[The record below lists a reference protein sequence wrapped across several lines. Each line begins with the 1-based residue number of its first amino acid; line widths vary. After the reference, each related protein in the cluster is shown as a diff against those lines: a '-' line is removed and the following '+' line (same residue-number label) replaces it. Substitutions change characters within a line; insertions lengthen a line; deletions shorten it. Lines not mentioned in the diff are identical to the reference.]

1 MNLIAEADERM
12 TRVVNFT
19 DKTNAVELMKI
30 KELAD
35 TNLFD
40 PTMILFKKFSGAMS
54 CFLAVV
60 TVIAANP
67 QPALLNDPVDVSGDF
82 HDFASYYYLADR
94 LDGFDPATATGKI
107 NWQRAQLSV
116 KHAFDNDLP
125 AITPAKPNE
134 FPENEYATNP
144 VEPFAIEFVTP
155 KTFRIRLTSGP
166 QFHKNSEELMLAGPV
181 PHDDSWKYSK
191 VAGGHRYTSAF
202 GSVTILENP
211 WHIEIRDATGKLL
224 TKTDHADDNKSSF
237 MPVLPFSFV
246 RRAADYSRSM
256 NAAFTLSP
264 GEKIFGCG
272 ESFTSLDK
280 RGQKIV
286 LWTDDANGIE
296 NQGMYKPIPFFM
308 SNRGYG
314 MFMHTTTPITCD
326 FGNTSSAINSLMIG
340 DDELDLF
347 VFLGSPKE
355 ILDEYTKL
363 TGKSPMPPLWSFGL
377 WMSRCTY
384 NAEQQVRD
392 IAAKLRA
399 EKIPCDVLH
408 LDTGWFE
415 TDWQCDYEFS
425 TTRFTDPKQMLADL
439 KDEGF
444 RVSCWQLPYFVPKN
458 KLFPELVEQNLVVRD
473 AKGNLPYEDAVLDF
487 SNPKTV
493 AWYQGKLANLLNL
506 GVSAIKVD
514 FGEAAPNNGIWANGR
529 TGFYEHNLF
538 PLRYNK
544 AVADITK
551 QTTGD
556 NIIWARSAWAGSQR
570 YPIHWGG
577 DAESTDQG
585 MASELRGGLSFGLSG
600 FSFWSHDVG
609 GFTATSVAGMDKD
622 LFARWLAFGM
632 LSSHSRC
639 HGIAPKEP
647 WLYGTNFMDK
657 FRVVDGL
664 KYKLM
669 PYVYAQA
676 KDSSEHGL
684 PMVRALFVEFP
695 DDPGAWL
702 VDDEYL
708 YGSSILVAPLLH
720 AGENSRQVYLP
731 PGTWIDYQ
739 TGKNY
744 SGGWQ
749 QIAAGEIPEIIL
761 VRDGTVIP
769 HIALAQSTAQMDWSK
784 IELTVFAKEATTAKG
799 LVYLPG
805 DSEPHE
811 LTLTKAGDTFKLAAD
826 PFAGKVAWQI
836 RIEGK

>member
-1 MNLIAEADERM
+1 MIAL
-12 TRVVNFT
+12 N
-19 DKTNAVELMKI
+19 KI
-30 KELAD
+30 VAASFL
-35 TNLFD
+35 
-40 PTMILFKKFSGAMS
+40 
-54 CFLAVV
+54 CLAV
-60 TVIAANP
+60 TAIAAAP
-67 QPALLNDPVDVSGDF
+67 PLLNDPVDVSGDF
-82 HDFASYYYLADR
+82 RALGNYYYLADKVSE
-94 LDGFDPATATGKI
+94 FDPATHSGKI
-107 NWQRAQLSV
+107 IYRRAQFSV
-116 KHAFDNDLP
+116 SHAFDNDL
-125 AITPAKPNE
+125 AVITPAKPNE
-134 FPENEYATNP
+134 FPASQYATNP
-144 VEPFAIEFVTP
+144 EQPFSIEFVSPRTV
-155 KTFRIRLTSGP
+155 RIRMTSGP
-166 QFHKNSEELMLAGPV
+166 QVHKNYEELMLVSDV
-181 PHDDSWKYSK
+181 PKDDSWKYEKTS
-191 VAGGHRYTSAF
+191 GGHRYTSQF

-211 WHIEIRDATGKLL
+211 FHIEIRDAGGKLL
-224 TKTDHADDNKSSF
+224 TKTDHNSDNATSF
-237 MPVLPFSFV
+237 TPILPFGYV
-246 RRAADYSRSM
+246 RRAADFSRSY

-272 ESFTSLDK
+272 ESFTSFDK
-280 RGQKIV
+280 RGQKLV
-286 LWTDDANGIE
+286 LWTDDANGIQ
-296 NQGMYKPIPFFM
+296 NQGEYKPIPFFM

-326 FGNTSSAINSLMIG
+326 FGHDFSGVNSLMIG

-347 VFLGSPKE
+347 VFLGQPKD

-384 NAEQQVRD
+384 NAETQVRD
-392 IAAKLRA
+392 IAAKLRKN
-399 EKIPCDVLH
+399 KIPCDVLH

-425 TTRFTDPKQMLADL
+425 TTRFSDPKKMLADL
-439 KDEGF
+439 RDEGF

-458 KLFPELVEQNLVVRD
+458 KLFPELIAQNLIVRD
-473 AKGNLPYEDAVLDF
+473 AKGNLPYDDAVLDF

-493 AWYQGKLANLLNL
+493 EWYQGKLANLLTL

-514 FGEAAPNNGIWANGR
+514 FGEAAPENGIYADGR
-529 TGFYEHNLF
+529 TGFYEHNLY

-577 DAESTDQG
+577 DAESTDDG
-585 MASELRGGLSFGLSG
+585 MAAELHGGLSFGVSG

-609 GFTATSVAGMDKD
+609 GFTANSVAAMDKD

-647 WLYGTNFMDK
+647 WLYGAEFMDK
-657 FRVVDGL
+657 FRTIDEL

-695 DDPGAWL
+695 DDPGSWN

-708 YGSSILVAPLLH
+708 FGSQILVAPLMH
-720 AGENSRQVYLP
+720 ENETGRNVYLP

-739 TGKNY
+739 SGKNY
-744 SGGWQ
+744 SGGWNK
-749 QIAAGEIPEIIL
+749 IKAGQIPEIIL
-761 VRDGTVIP
+761 VRDGTVLP

-784 IELTVFAKEATTAKG
+784 IELRVYAKDAATAKG
-799 LVYLPG
+799 LIFLPG
-805 DSEPHE
+805 DRSAHE
-811 LTLTKAGDTFKLAAD
+811 LTLTKSGENFKLDAD
-826 PFAGKVAWQI
+826 PLAGKVAWTI
-836 RIEGK
+836 SVGETH

>member
-1 MNLIAEADERM
+1 MSKLIKK
-12 TRVVNFT
+12 TCIGIFT
-19 DKTNAVELMKI
+19 LCASI
-30 KELAD
+30 SI
-35 TNLFD
+35 F
-40 PTMILFKKFSGAMS
+40 
-54 CFLAVV
+54 
-60 TVIAANP
+60 AANP
-67 QPALLNDPVDVSGDF
+67 QLPLLNDPVDVSGDF
-82 HDFASYYYLADR
+82 RDFSNFYFLADR
-94 LDGFDPATATGKI
+94 LAEFDPATHTGKI
-107 NWQRAQLSV
+107 TYQRARYHV
-116 KHAFDNDLP
+116 RHAFDNDLEMLEM
-125 AITPAKPNE
+125 TGGNE
-134 FPENEYATNP
+134 FPENQYAVNP
-144 VEPFAIEFVTP
+144 TLPFSVDFISPRAV
-155 KTFRIRLTSGP
+155 RIRMTSGP
-166 QFHKNSEELMLAGPV
+166 QVHPPQPELMLAGEV
-181 PHDDSWKYSK
+181 PKDDSWKYEK
-191 VAGGHRYTSAF
+191 VEGGHRYTSAA
-202 GSVTILENP
+202 GSITILEQP
-211 WHIEIRDATGKLL
+211 WHIEIRDANGKLL
-224 TKTDHADDNKSSF
+224 TATDHNSDNGTSF
-237 MPVLPFSFV
+237 TPILPFSFV
-246 RRAADYSRSM
+246 RRADYSRSF

-272 ESFTSLDK
+272 ESFTGLDK
-280 RGQKIV
+280 RGQKLV

-296 NQGMYKPIPFFM
+296 NQGEYKPIPFFM
-308 SNRGYG
+308 SSRGYG
-314 MFMHTTTPITCD
+314 MFMHTSTPITCD
-326 FGNTSSAINSLMIG
+326 FGNSFSGVNSLMIG

-363 TGKSPMPPLWSFGL
+363 TGKSPLPPLWSFGL

-384 NAEQQVRD
+384 NAEKQVRD
-392 IAAKLRA
+392 IADKLR
-399 EKIPCDVLH
+399 ENKIPCDVLH

-425 TTRFTDPKQMLADL
+425 TTRFTDPKKMLSDL

-444 RVSCWQLPYFVPKN
+444 HISCWQLPYFVPKN
-458 KLFPELVEQNLVVRD
+458 KLFPELIEKNLVVRD

-487 SNPKTV
+487 SNPQTV
-493 AWYQGKLANLLNL
+493 AWYQAKLANLLEM
-506 GVSAIKVD
+506 GVGAIKVD
-514 FGEAAPNNGIWANGR
+514 FGEAAPNNGIFADGR
-529 TGFYEHNLF
+529 TGFYEHNLY

-551 QTTGD
+551 QTTGE

-585 MASELRGGLSFGLSG
+585 MAAELRGGLSFGLSG

-609 GFTATSVAGMDKD
+609 GFTATSVQRMDRD

-647 WLYGTNFMDK
+647 WLYGTNFMDE
-657 FRVVDGL
+657 FRVIDEM

-695 DDPGAWL
+695 DDPGSWT

-720 AGENSRQVYLP
+720 EKETSRNVYLP

-739 TGKNY
+739 SGKNY

-749 QIAAGEIPEIIL
+749 KIKTGKIPEIIL
-761 VRDGTVIP
+761 VRDGTILP
-769 HIALAQSTAQMDWSK
+769 NIALAQSTMQMDWSK
-784 IELTVFAKEATTAKG
+784 IELVAYAKDATTVKG
-799 LVYLPG
+799 LVYLPD
-805 DSEPHE
+805 DSELHE
-811 LTLTKAGDTFKLAAD
+811 LTLDQHDGNFKLMND
-826 PFAGKVAWQI
+826 PLAGKVAWHI
-836 RIEGK
+836 RSYSEN